1 MSSFYDLLE
10 DVDGK
15 LNSILG
21 PNWMGLLERL
31 DFDWKYPTKEE
42 SDRTDYKV
50 EFEAEPAKHLV
61 SDQANICI
69 NLSNQH
75 YRSWIKE
82 VAVEREWKST
92 PTDSG
97 LDLSDETQAM
107 IKVDHDG
114 CTNTI
119 KFSDS
124 RMLFKAK
131 GTLLEDK
138 DWKVEMGL
146 LAEQAPSDKEY
157 RFKG

>member
-1 MSSFYDLLE
+1 MSL
-10 DVDGK
+10 
-15 LNSILG
+15 I
-21 PNWMGLLERL
+21 ERL

-50 EFEAEPAKHLV
+50 EFEAEPAKHL
-61 SDQANICI
+61 
-69 NLSNQH
+69 
-75 YRSWIKE
+75 E

-138 DWKVEMGL
+138 DWKVEMGM
-146 LAEQAPSDKEY
+146 LAEQAPCDKEY

>member
-1 MSSFYDLLE
+1 
-10 DVDGK
+10 
-15 LNSILG
+15 
-21 PNWMGLLERL
+21 
-31 DFDWKYPTKEE
+31 
-42 SDRTDYKV
+42 
-50 EFEAEPAKHLV
+50 
-61 SDQANICI
+61 
-69 NLSNQH
+69 
-75 YRSWIKE
+75 
-82 VAVEREWKST
+82 
-92 PTDSG
+92 
-97 LDLSDETQAM
+97 M